1 MTFTYDNG
9 LVQMP
14 EPPHLFTSAWYE
26 FPISSALAWQSHA
39 PEGIGASDISGVLLA
54 TRFESVKTV
63 LHDDQRFSAVGQKY
77 LSQMQS
83 QAHYTKPEPADFQIP
98 QTQQRFLAHM
108 DGSPLRQMRKRLRTP
123 FTAANS
129 KKAVERCRDAIEQS
143 VTMLTQSKKLDLAG
157 WCDDLAVSLISV
169 LIGYE
174 GDIIELSRWCRK
186 RGAVPSKREG
196 KLSAPDAHQL
206 FAEDVMGAGGFYH
219 QYRHDGMS
227 HDAAVEIVSMLASIT
242 HESLQWAM
250 TNVLTVLTQR
260 NLWETVNYE
269 NSIAMVDEALR
280 LYTPTAAL
288 GRLATVDTKIGGTSI
303 RAGELIVCL
312 LHAAQHDSRMFP
324 NHDEFTPGRPH
335 ASEVTFGMGPHA
347 CLGFPIARP
356 LMGAVAHKIAESA
369 CTLRLGENPEPLPEM
384 INSTWIQMPVHLIPS
399 ISGENLYAGI

>member
-26 FPISSALAWQSHA
+26 SPISSALAWQSHA

-83 QAHYTKPEPADFQIP
+83 QAHYAKPEPADFQIP

-143 VTMLTQSKKLDLAG
+143 VTMLAQSKKLDLAG

-206 FAEDVMGAGGFYH
+206 FA
-219 QYRHDGMS
+219 
-227 HDAAVEIVSMLASIT
+227 
-242 HESLQWAM
+242 
-250 TNVLTVLTQR
+250 
-260 NLWETVNYE
+260 
-269 NSIAMVDEALR
+269 
-280 LYTPTAAL
+280 
-288 GRLATVDTKIGGTSI
+288 
-303 RAGELIVCL
+303 
-312 LHAAQHDSRMFP
+312 
-324 NHDEFTPGRPH
+324 
-335 ASEVTFGMGPHA
+335 
-347 CLGFPIARP
+347 
-356 LMGAVAHKIAESA
+356 
-369 CTLRLGENPEPLPEM
+369 
-384 INSTWIQMPVHLIPS
+384 
-399 ISGENLYAGI
+399 